1 MPDNEPAAKTATAAQ
16 NLSNSDSVA
25 SPTPD
30 SGTNT
35 HSPRKPEVKSNVFTD
50 SRNEE
55 AEDVGSASGQNEP
68 EKEDV

>member
-1 MPDNEPAAKTATAAQ
+1 MQVNEPATEMAAIVRK
-16 NLSNSDSVA
+16 LSNSDSAA

-30 SGTNT
+30 SGTNNGIAKVHSL

-55 AEDVGSASGQNEP
+55 AEDVGSASG
-68 EKEDV
+68 

>member
-1 MPDNEPAAKTATAAQ
+1 MQDNEPATEMAEIVQK
-16 NLSNSDSVA
+16 LSNSDSAA

-55 AEDVGSASGQNEP
+55 AEDVGSASG
-68 EKEDV
+68 